1 MTTTVNRTIR
11 DKAPALS
18 VGVLSANL
26 MNLAGDVALL
36 EQCGVTLLH
45 FDIMDGHFAPQLT
58 AGPWFVKGV
67 KTGLIKDVHLM
78 IEDPQET
85 IPLYAAAG
93 ADIITVH
100 AESCVHARYAL
111 QLIAAQK
118 RAGDQSRGVARG
130 IAINPGTPLS
140 VLHPLLEEA
149 DIVTLV
155 AVNPGFPGQ
164 KLYADTGR
172 RAEQVRLSIAQTGRD
187 ILLCIDGG
195 VTKENMKDVARMKPD
210 IVVSGSAVFEKN
222 AVAENLSAMTAL
234 LRGNKH
240 G

>member
-1 MTTTVNRTIR
+1 MNTTINRIIR
-11 DKAPALS
+11 DKAPVMS
-18 VGVLSANL
+18 VGALSANL
-26 MNLAGDVALL
+26 MNLAADIALL
-36 EQCGVTLLH
+36 EQCGVNLLH
-45 FDIMDGHFAPQLT
+45 FDVMDGHFVPQLT
-58 AGPWFVKGV
+58 AGPSFVNAV
-67 KTGLIKDVHLM
+67 KTKMIKDIHLM
-78 IEDPQET
+78 IENPQQT
-85 IPLYAAAG
+85 IAHYAAAG

-118 RAGDQSRGVARG
+118 NANDPARGIGRG

-140 VLHPLLEEA
+140 VLDPLLDEA

-164 KLYADTGR
+164 KLYPDTGR

-210 IVVSGSAVFEKN
+210 IVVSGSAVFEGN
-222 AVAENLSAMTAL
+222 AVAENLNAMTTL
-234 LRGNKH
+234 LMGNKH